1 MVFFKKTI
9 TPGLGLIIL
18 LIISAFSLVAK
29 ADSEYDKLLE
39 KYISS
44 KGYNGIIIFNSSN
57 IKRYWVDVDVV
68 SNGDQIEIAS
78 LSGLSIPLNVSL
90 INVDATLDCKIDVI
104 SNEQDLSFIV
114 SDSKSQKLSESRFE
128 EKFIDDYIYSTSFH
142 LEDTLNNS
150 FFITFFSN
158 KKIIPIKTIVLSFSK
173 NKESTY
179 LSSPGSIKLSKE
191 NIYLSRADVIS
202 YTPSIAI
209 KSKQGTILINKK
221 IFVTGNEIQTFA
233 RIKNIGET
241 PTSIL
246 MGFSAVTKEHVKLD
260 HRNFP
265 FKKTNKV
272 IKVVSSKQGSDQI
285 IVDSFTEWTKGC
297 LLAINAQ
304 DDLSDLPNNSFV
316 EGAIKEIKQ
325 TSDGQAIITLDKP
338 LSKALQKGDKLR
350 VHGCPGSYFY
360 TNKEKLLPGH
370 EISLSSKSIKDD
382 TVLDFSSTAF
392 PKGTFYVVPL
402 LLSYSV
408 NPDTEN
414 TIVISDYSI
423 AY

>member
-1 MVFFKKTI
+1 MRQ
-9 TPGLGLIIL
+9 
-18 LIISAFSLVAK
+18 
-29 ADSEYDKLLE
+29 
-39 KYISS
+39 YIDH
-44 KGYNGIIIFNSSN
+44 F
-57 IKRYWVDVDVV
+57 
-68 SNGDQIEIAS
+68 
-78 LSGLSIPLNVSL
+78 L
-90 INVDATLDCKIDVI
+90 
-104 SNEQDLSFIV
+104 
-114 SDSKSQKLSESRFE
+114 FE
-128 EKFIDDYIYSTSFH
+128 ESLYLYLPQKYFDNFAKSIDLAS
-142 LEDTLNNS
+142 NNIH
-150 FFITFFSN
+150 FRKIGNHQTN
-158 KKIIPIKTIVLSFSK
+158 KKGSSYTIYEQNPFFPSGVNTIYEYMF
-173 NKESTY
+173 
-179 LSSPGSIKLSKE
+179 SPGSIKLSKE